1 MSDFTLTWIY
11 FDCCFKLL
19 KKSFSQ
25 GLKNSWSASHFLEN
39 KNTFRTLQKL
49 LVQLPLDKID
59 ASYNIIEVGNVLFLR
74 SCTRNQNVI
83 ESPVGIEFIK
93 DK

>member
-1 MSDFTLTWIY
+1 MSDLTLTQIY

-25 GLKNSWSASHFLEN
+25 GAKNVCIASHFSEN
-39 KNTFRTLQKL
+39 KKTFRTLQKL
-49 LVQLPLDKID
+49 LVQLSVDKID

-74 SCTRNQNVI
+74 PCTKNQNVI
-83 ESPVGIEFIK
+83 QSPVGVEFIN